1 MLVQTMTIKRREGE
15 WLENILSD
23 LSDMT
28 FKKGR
33 GIDIDSE
40 LMGLGKWMV
49 CVITWDD
56 WDRRHRTRCRFS
68 MGQRE

>member
-40 LMGLGKWMV
+40 LMGLGK
-49 CVITWDD
+49 
-56 WDRRHRTRCRFS
+56 
-68 MGQRE
+68 